1 MYRTNLTF
9 LLRLFSVLVL
19 LSLILSAC
27 GPAAT
32 EAPAQQE
39 APAATEAP
47 AQEEQAAP
55 SQAPAETQAPVA
67 TEEVAAPSLG
77 SVPVNNVSTEPKYGG
92 KLTSVLFATID
103 KLDPQVALS
112 FQEWFLV
119 TLFTHNG
126 LMKYDMDDQLK
137 PDLAERYEMNEDG
150 TEFTFYLNKGRKF
163 SNGREVV
170 ADDIKYSITR
180 CAKPETGAWGQMM
193 TANIVGAPDVIA
205 GNADEISG
213 IEVIDD
219 YTVKF
224 HLIEPQSTFV
234 MFLAG
239 SPQFINPKEEVEKW
253 GAEYPMHAVGTGP
266 YMIKE
271 WLPGAKLVLAKN
283 PYYWELPTR
292 PYIDEFEFIMNID
305 EQTTLLMIES
315 GDADMTAD
323 LMPSAVV
330 QQVIEAPN
338 WQPFIYQRSGFSP
351 MFAWMNSEPQNTPFD
366 NLKVRQAVL
375 YAIDHK
381 KLGKIMTGVGVPTYG
396 LYAGPQA
403 PGFDP
408 KFDPYPYNPEK
419 AKQLLAE
426 AGFPDGF
433 KTKFYWH
440 DEVASW
446 TIFPVPVQQMLKE
459 VGIDAELIKVSVPAK
474 NEMATNKEMPL
485 FIGGWGP
492 AVIDAAEWYTS
503 IFLCSMKDQ
512 PTGYPSY
519 CNPKIDE
526 MFAQTQKTFDMTKRA
541 EIFREMENILMAD
554 APMIPL
560 MNMSYFILVNPRVKN
575 YSAHILVP
583 PGNPWVWLDPIEK

>member
-1 MYRTNLTF
+1 M
-9 LLRLFSVLVL
+9 V
-19 LSLILSAC
+19 LSAC
-27 GPAAT
+27 
-32 EAPAQQE
+32 

-47 AQEEQAAP
+47 KAEVATTVVEKPTEAAP
-55 SQAPAETQAPVA
+55 VTQPEVTKAVQAGA
-67 TEEVAAPSLG
+67 TPEVAAAPEMG
-77 SVPVNNVSTEPKYGG
+77 SIPVNNPSTEPKYGG
-92 KLTSVLFATID
+92 KLTSVLFATVD
-103 KLDPQVALS
+103 KLDPQVAIS
-112 FQEWFLV
+112 FQEWFIV

-126 LMKYDMDDQLK
+126 LMKWDMDDKLK
-137 PDLAERYEMNEDG
+137 PDLAERYEMSADG
-150 TEFTFYLNKGRKF
+150 TEYTFYLNKGRKF
-163 SNGREVV
+163 SNGRDVV
-170 ADDIKYSITR
+170 AADIKYSITR
-180 CAKPETGAWGQMM
+180 TAKPDTGSWGQMM

-205 GNADEISG
+205 GKADEISG
-213 IEVIDD
+213 IEVVDD

-224 HLIEPQSTFV
+224 HLISPQSTFT

-239 SPQFINPKEEVEKW
+239 SPLFINPKEEVEKW
-253 GAEYPMHAVGTGP
+253 GAEYPMHAVGSGP

-271 WLPGAKLVLAKN
+271 WNAGAKLVLAKN

-292 PYIDEFEFIMNID
+292 PYIDEFEFLMNID

-315 GDADMTAD
+315 GQADMTSD

-330 QQVIEAPN
+330 QQVIGAPN
-338 WQPFIYQRSGFSP
+338 WKPFIYTRSGFSP
-351 MFAWMNSEPQNTPFD
+351 MFAWMNSEPQNAPFD

-381 KLGKIMTGVGVPTYG
+381 KLGQIMTGVGVPIYG

-426 AGFPDGF
+426 AGYPNGF

-474 NEMATNKEMPL
+474 NEMAANKEMPL

-492 AVIDAAEWYTS
+492 AIIDSAEWFTS

-526 MFAQTQKTFDMTKRA
+526 MFAQTQATSDIKKRA

-575 YSAHILVP
+575 YSAHVLVP
-583 PGNPWVWLDPIEK
+583 PGNPWVWLDPAQK